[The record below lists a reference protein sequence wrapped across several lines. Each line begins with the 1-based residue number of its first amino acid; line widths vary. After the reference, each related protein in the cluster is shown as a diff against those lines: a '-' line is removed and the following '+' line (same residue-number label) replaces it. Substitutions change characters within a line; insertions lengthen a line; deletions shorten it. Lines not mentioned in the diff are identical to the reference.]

1 MQIFTFL
8 VFYKFKN
15 WIQAYLEM
23 IRLKKTTLNSLR
35 SLSILL
41 DFFPRS
47 LYLRLKV
54 VGNENGGGSGLL
66 QMFDTKCRTVAI
78 DIYLPFEHAGF
89 VYKSNFRFCL
99 L

>member
-1 MQIFTFL
+1 MPLNFEIHFGPTLLSNENHQ
-8 VFYKFKN
+8 KSNKN
-15 WIQAYLEM
+15 
-23 IRLKKTTLNSLR
+23 N
-35 SLSILL
+35 
-41 DFFPRS
+41 
-47 LYLRLKV
+47 LKV

-66 QMFDTKCRTVAI
+66 QMFDTKSRTMAI